1 MSNDKDT
8 PAVDDPSAV
17 TEETEDTT
25 AIESAEDPTVAEPAA
40 AAQDD
45 EPAPESAAPA
55 AKKGGRILG
64 GLALFLSLIAL
75 GLGAYLWYRV
85 EVQQKLEQTRSA
97 ADVDT
102 SIKGLT
108 QQVTGLE
115 KQQDKLDSR
124 QHEVDKTI
132 KQTLQQTIEPLKK
145 SQTDLASSVQ
155 DLSGSVEKV
164 YADLDRSLDSWALEE
179 IEQLLR
185 IANHSVSLS
194 RDVNT
199 ARAGLELAD
208 RRLQELGNPK
218 FTEVRRLIA
227 DEIAQLQGVKS
238 PDTAGLALRLSSMS
252 AVVDKFALQSQPQRV
267 IDGGTAGSAE
277 KKSDNE
283 WIKAGREIL
292 ADLQGLVRIQNV
304 SEPAKPLLSPDNRYY
319 LFENLRLKLS
329 GAQIAL
335 LKADTNTYRSN
346 VEQAADWLATFFNTQ
361 DAQVNQAITDLKQ
374 MRGIELKPELPD
386 VSASLNALQKIK
398 RRSNTG

>member
-1 MSNDKDT
+1 MSNEKDT
-8 PAVDDPSAV
+8 PAVDNSSAV
-17 TEETEDTT
+17 TPPTDDTT
-25 AIESAEDPTVAEPAA
+25 AAEHAAATQDDELVDQLQPQSAEPAA
-40 AAQDD
+40 TTAQR
-45 EPAPESAAPA
+45 
-55 AKKGGRILG
+55 GGRVLG
-64 GLALFLSLIAL
+64 GLALFLSLVAL

-85 EVQQKLEQTRSA
+85 EVQQRLEQTQNA
-97 ADVDT
+97 AGVDT

-124 QHEVDKTI
+124 QTEVDKTI

-145 SQTDLASSVQ
+145 SQTDLSSSFQ
-155 DLSGSVEKV
+155 DLTSSVEKV

-194 RDVNT
+194 ADVNT
-199 ARAGLELAD
+199 ARAGLKLAD

-227 DEIAQLQGVKS
+227 DEITQLQGVKS

-252 AVVDKFALQSQPQRV
+252 AVVDKFALKDQPQRA
-267 IDGGTAGSAE
+267 IDGGTAGAGE
-277 KKSDNE
+277 KKSENE
-283 WIKAGREIL
+283 WIQAGREML

-304 SEPAKPLLSPDNRYY
+304 SEPAKPLLSPEKRYY
-319 LFENLRLKLS
+319 LFENLRLALS

-335 LKADTNTYRSN
+335 LKADTHTYRSN
-346 VEQAADWLATFFNTQ
+346 LENAANWLENYF
-361 DAQVNQAITDLKQ
+361 DAEDNQVTQAINNLKQ
-374 MRGIELKPELPD
+374 MREIELKPELPD
-386 VSASLNALQKIK
+386 ISASLNELQKIK
-398 RRSNTG
+398 RRGNSE

>member
-8 PAVDDPSAV
+8 PAVDNAPAV
-17 TEETEDTT
+17 TESTEDITT
-25 AIESAEDPTVAEPAA
+25 TEPIEDPAAAEHDAAAQHDESTAEPAA
-40 AAQDD
+40 PTSQ
-45 EPAPESAAPA
+45 
-55 AKKGGRILG
+55 KGGRILG
-64 GLALFLSLIAL
+64 GLALFLSLVAL

-85 EVQQKLEQTRSA
+85 EVQQRLEQTRNA

-115 KQQDKLDSR
+115 KQQDKLDAR
-124 QHEVDKTI
+124 QAEVDKTI
-132 KQTLQQTIEPLKK
+132 KQTLQQTIEPLKQ
-145 SQTDLASSVQ
+145 SQTDLSSSFKDLTSSVQ
-155 DLSGSVEKV
+155 KV
-164 YADLDRSLDSWALEE
+164 YDDLDRSLDSWALEE

-199 ARAGLELAD
+199 ARAGLALAD

-252 AVVDKFALQSQPQRV
+252 AVVDKFALMHQPQRE
-267 IDGGTAGSAE
+267 IDGGTASTGE
-277 KKSDNE
+277 KKSENE
-283 WIKAGREIL
+283 WIQAGREML
-292 ADLQGLVRIQNV
+292 ADLTGLVRIQNV
-304 SEPAKPLLSPDNRYY
+304 SEPAKPLLSPEKRYY
-319 LFENLRLKLS
+319 LYENLRLALS

-346 VEQAADWLATFFNTQ
+346 LENAAIWLETYF
-361 DAQVNQAITDLKQ
+361 DADDNQVKQTINDLKQ
-374 MRGIELKPELPD
+374 MRGIELRPELPD
-386 VSASLNALQKIK
+386 ISASLNELQNIK
-398 RRSNTG
+398 RRGNSE

>member
-8 PAVDDPSAV
+8 PAVDDLPAV
-17 TEETEDTT
+17 TEPAEDTT
-25 AIESAEDPTVAEPAA
+25 EVEQAAVAQNDELTPESAEPAVTTS
-40 AAQDD
+40 
-45 EPAPESAAPA
+45 P
-55 AKKGGRILG
+55 KGGRILG
-64 GLALFLSLIAL
+64 GLALFLSLAAL

-85 EVQQKLEQTRSA
+85 EVQQKLEQTQSA
-97 ADVDT
+97 ADIGT

-124 QHEVDKTI
+124 QTEVDKTI
-132 KQTLQQTIEPLKK
+132 KQTLQQTVEPLKK
-145 SQTDLASSVQ
+145 SQTDLSSSFQ
-155 DLSGSVEKV
+155 ELTSSVEKV

-218 FTEVRRLIA
+218 FIEVRRLIA
-227 DEIAQLQGVKS
+227 DEITQLQGVES
-238 PDTAGLALRLSSMS
+238 PDTAGLALRLSSIS
-252 AVVDKFALQSQPQRV
+252 TVVDKFALKSQPKRA
-267 IDGGTAGSAE
+267 IDGGTAGAGEKQAE
-277 KKSDNE
+277 SE
-283 WIKAGREIL
+283 WIQAGREIL
-292 ADLQGLVRIQNV
+292 ADLQGLVRIQNI
-304 SEPAKPLLSPDNRYY
+304 SEPAKPLLSPEKRYY
-319 LFENLRLKLS
+319 LLENLRLALS

-346 VEQAADWLATFFNTQ
+346 LEHAANWLETYF
-361 DAQVNQAITDLKQ
+361 DAENKQVSQAINDLQQ
-374 MRGIELKPELPD
+374 MRGIDLKPELPD
-386 VSASLNALQKIK
+386 VSASLNELQKIK
-398 RRSNTG
+398 RRGDSE